1 MSRRFC
7 VPGLL
12 LICLAACGRKADLII
27 TGGVVWTGLSSGQPQ
42 PGAVAVRGGR
52 IVAVGD
58 TAVVRRYVG
67 GETQVLSAR
76 GGLIMPGFSD
86 GHTHFINGG
95 FQLAS
100 ADLRD
105 AATPQEFIRRLKA
118 YAQKLKPGEWITG
131 GDWDHTLWKGA
142 PLPRREWIDSVT
154 PNNPVFVN
162 RLDGHEALANS
173 AAIRAAGVTKD
184 TPTPPGGEILRD
196 PRTGDPIGIF
206 KDQALGLIDRA
217 VPEPSPEQRDSALAR
232 ALAHAASLGV
242 TATSHV
248 SASWAD
254 LASYR
259 RLEKAGRMTLR
270 VAVYLDLSQW
280 RAVADTIRRSGP
292 GDDWVKI
299 GGLKGYVDGSAGSRT
314 AYFFEPYADS
324 AGYAGLMQYAEPDLR
339 SWIGNADSAG
349 LQVTVHAIG
358 DRANAIILDIYDSV
372 AKAHGA
378 RDRRFR
384 VEHAQHLRPQ
394 DIPRFGRLGVIASMQ
409 PYHAIDD
416 GRWVEGRI
424 GPVRIKTT
432 YAFRTLLDTG
442 AKLGFG
448 SDWTV
453 APLDPILGVYAAV
466 TRRTLDGKH
475 PSGWVPEQMI
485 TVGEALRAY
494 TEGNAYATFNEKKW
508 GTLAPGYDADLVVV
522 DRNLFTMPPDSLDRA
537 MVSYTVVGGKVVY
550 ARK

>member
-1 MSRRFC
+1 MSRRFSA
-7 VPGLL
+7 PGLL

-100 ADLRD
+100 VDLRD

-184 TPTPPGGEILRD
+184 TPTPTGGEILRD

-206 KDQALGLIDRA
+206 KDRALGLIDRA

-394 DIPRFGRLGVIASMQ
+394 DIPRFGQLGVIASMQ

-453 APLDPILGVYAAV
+453 APLDPIVGVYAAV

-537 MVSYTVVGGKVVY
+537 MVSYTVVGGRVVY

>member
-324 AGYAGLMQYAEPDLR
+324 AGYAGLMQYAESDLR